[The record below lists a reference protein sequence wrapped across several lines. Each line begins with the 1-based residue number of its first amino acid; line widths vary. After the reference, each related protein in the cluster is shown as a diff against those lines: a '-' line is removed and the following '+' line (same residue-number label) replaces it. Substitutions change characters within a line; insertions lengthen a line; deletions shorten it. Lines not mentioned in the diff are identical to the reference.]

1 MPTESESKF
10 LTVFPLKEIIQLTF
24 NRGKMKAAYFISF
37 FPSLKGIDWVAWE
50 TSEPGFQCNRQNL
63 GFWLVGTKHF
73 CGTDRILDSD
83 WLAQNIS
90 TKMKCRLRC
99 SYRALFNRQVSI
111 DFRPPS
117 ISSIE
122 PTSAVIIQFSYFLKL
137 NYFDSPRY
145 LGFEDQKFWHAEY
158 LSVNVKFITTVGIS
172 F

>member
-1 MPTESESKF
+1 MIELPERQVSQDFSATVHTESWILIGWHKTF
-10 LTVFPLKEIIQLTF
+10 LW
-24 NRGKMKAAYFISF
+24 Y
-37 FPSLKGIDWVAWE
+37 
-50 TSEPGFQCNRQNL
+50 RQNP

-73 CGTDRILDSD
+73 WGTYRILDSD